1 MGVRTMKIDGG
12 RWVGLSVA
20 AACAA
25 LLVSGFDAWAQD
37 AKKTPP
43 AKAASFCKGLDEKVC
58 KGKTADCAWIVPKK
72 GKQKAYCRLKPGK
85 KA

>member
-1 MGVRTMKIDGG
+1 MGVRIMKINGG

-20 AACAA
+20 AVFAA
-25 LLVSGFDAWAQD
+25 LLVPGFDASAQD

-43 AKAASFCKGLDEKVC
+43 AKAASKGLDEKAC
-58 KGKTADCAWIVPKK
+58 RGRTADCAWIVPKK
-72 GKQKAYCRLKPGK
+72 GKQRAYCRLKPGK

>member
-1 MGVRTMKIDGG
+1 MKITGG
-12 RWVGLSVA
+12 RWVGPSA
-20 AACAA
+20 AAVFAA
-25 LLVSGFDAWAQD
+25 LLLLGFDASAQD

-43 AKAASFCKGLDEKVC
+43 AKASASSCKGLDEKAC
-58 KGKTADCAWIVPKK
+58 RGKTADCAWIVPKK